1 MPIPNDPENRHW
13 VDISSA
19 NPERVDDFCPC
30 LVGFL
35 AHDYGHKPD
44 IAGTGFITGAGADFS
59 IVITAKHVVTEGV
72 LNIQRPVPRHAPS
85 ALFVPASSKIPSL
98 NEEKLRTFWVGSEN
112 TDMLLVR
119 HLSYHD
125 SEDLACCIVAPQK
138 PYATQFKP
146 RPIPLDTARPSVG
159 DVVHMVSQ
167 GGMKISGYSP
177 PTGVKGAGQR
187 FMVHRNV
194 SIRVGTVTAIY
205 PQGFR
210 QYPWQCFT
218 TSIPAEPGM
227 SGGFVYLPR
236 EGSQIAACG
245 IVCADNSIPE
255 AHTNYLVC
263 GESVIACAWVEL
275 SLPVPQYHASDSPMY
290 TLLEMMKTGAMIP
303 AVGGIDHIQII
314 DRDDEGFTIE
324 RSDQKW

>member
-1 MPIPNDPENRHW
+1 MLILCSDRVGTNDILTLQKLVETMPIPNDPENRHW

-19 NPERVDDFCPC
+19 NPERVDDFRPC

-35 AHDYGHKPD
+35 AHDYDHKPD
-44 IAGTGFITGAGADFS
+44 IAGTGFVIGAGTDFA

-98 NEEKLRTFWVGSEN
+98 NEEKLRTFWVGSKS
-112 TDMLLVR
+112 TDMLFVR

-125 SEDLACCIVAPQK
+125 SEDIACSIVAPQK
-138 PYATQFKP
+138 SYATQFKP
-146 RPIPLDTARPSVG
+146 RPIPLDTIRPAVG

-167 GGMKISGYSP
+167 SRMKISDRSP
-177 PTGVKGAGQR
+177 PIGVKGTGQR
-187 FMVHRNV
+187 FIVHRNV

-236 EGSQIAACG
+236 DGAQIAACG
-245 IVCADNSIPE
+245 IVCADNSIAE
-255 AHTNYLVC
+255 AYTDYSVC
-263 GESVIACAWVEL
+263 GESVIACAWVAL
-275 SLPVPQYHASDSPMY
+275 SLLVPKYHADVVPEFRY
-290 TLLEMMKTGAMIP
+290 RLE
-303 AVGGIDHIQII
+303 V
-314 DRDDEGFTIE
+314 E
-324 RSDQKW
+324 